1 MKPECLFH
9 RHQLGLGQHQGFCAL
24 LASSVAARHSETMK
38 KRLKTFAPGRYRTV
52 INIHSPTE
60 RKIEIEAAGSFSMT
74 PYNTQCTPAGETTSQ
89 CSRWDAQN
97 TFATISANTGH
108 IRPVIRSTVGDG
120 ELRRQHGLGRMPW
133 RSCVPVEEF

>member
-1 MKPECLFH
+1 M
-9 RHQLGLGQHQGFCAL
+9 
-24 LASSVAARHSETMK
+24 ASSVAARHSETMK

-52 INIHSPTE
+52 INIHNPTG
-60 RKIEIEAAGSFSMT
+60 RKIEIARKFALGIQPGKAAGSFSMT

-120 ELRRQHGLGRMPW
+120 E
-133 RSCVPVEEF
+133 